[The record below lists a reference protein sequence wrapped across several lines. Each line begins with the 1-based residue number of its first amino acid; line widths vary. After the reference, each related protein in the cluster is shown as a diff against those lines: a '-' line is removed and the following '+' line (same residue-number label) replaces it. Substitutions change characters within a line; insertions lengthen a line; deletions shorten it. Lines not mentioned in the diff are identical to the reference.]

1 MNYWLI
7 ATNVLLPLTIH
18 VQMHLSQIRECND
31 IVRFYDMGNLSSST
45 ASPDPGQATY
55 VISCDPTPPMQIT
68 DISSA
73 KIEITTGLEP
83 VSTGFVADF
92 WFSGAK

>member
-1 MNYWLI
+1 M
-7 ATNVLLPLTIH
+7 LPLTIH
-18 VQMHLSQIRECND
+18 LQMQLSQTRECND
-31 IVRFYDMGNLSSST
+31 IVRFYDMENLSSSVT
-45 ASPDPGQATY
+45 SPDPDQATY

-92 WFSGAK
+92 WYSGAK